1 MMTAMIRGSVAWLTG
16 MLLLLGVAMPAVRA
30 QEGAAAVAEARK
42 AAEAWLALL
51 DRGQYAKSWD
61 EAASLFR
68 DAMARDVWSGT
79 AQKVRAPLGKLKSRK
94 LRGAQYATSLPNAPP
109 GQYVVIQYDASFE
122 RQPAVVETITP
133 MLDADGKW
141 RVSGYYVR

>member
-1 MMTAMIRGSVAWLTG
+1 MTHAIRGNVAGLTG
-16 MLLLLGVAMPAVRA
+16 MLLLLSVGMPAAWA
-30 QEGAAAVAEARK
+30 QDSASAVAEARK
-42 AAEAWLALL
+42 AAEAWLKLL

-61 EAASLFR
+61 EAASPFR
-68 DAMARDVWSGT
+68 DAMARDAWSGT
-79 AQKVRAPLGKLKSRK
+79 VQKVRAPFGKLKSRK

-122 RQPAVVETITP
+122 RQAAVVETITP
-133 MLDADGKW
+133 MLDGDGKW

>member
-1 MMTAMIRGSVAWLTG
+1 MMTAVIRGSVAWLAGT
-16 MLLLLGVAMPAVRA
+16 LFLLGVGMPGVPA
-30 QEGAAAVAEARK
+30 QESASVVAEARK
-42 AAEAWLALL
+42 AAEAWLKLL

-61 EAASLFR
+61 EAASPFR
-68 DAMARDVWSGT
+68 DAMGRDAWAGT
-79 AQKVRAPLGKLKSRK
+79 VQKVRAPFGQLKSRK

-122 RQPAVVETITP
+122 HQPAVVETITP
-133 MLDADGKW
+133 MLDTDGKW

>member
-1 MMTAMIRGSVAWLTG
+1 MMTSVIRGTVAWLTG
-16 MLLLLGVAMPAVRA
+16 LLLLLGLAMPAVPA
-30 QEGAAAVAEARK
+30 QEGATAVAEARK
-42 AAEAWLALL
+42 AAEAWLKLL

-68 DAMARDVWSGT
+68 DAMARDAWAGT
-79 AQKVRAPLGKLKSRK
+79 VQKVRAPLGQVKSRK

-122 RQPAVVETITP
+122 HRPAVVETITP
-133 MLDADGKW
+133 MLDADGTW